1 MPRRGEGRWRS
12 NGPSRQP
19 FRWSTSSDRV
29 PQKARQ
35 TGASV
40 ALDGG
45 FAFPRSTNH
54 ATLDALARQVT
65 GKRLGM
71 SVRDQY
77 AGGANIADGAKQC
90 RPVRVIGKHQTAV
103 DISLTL
109 RAAHSHRARSKRVRK
124 LAEPAHPRRAASEQR
139 RENELA
145 GGRRAA
151 WTFDER

>member
-19 FRWSTSSDRV
+19 LRWSTSSDRV
-29 PQKARQ
+29 PRKARQ

-45 FAFPRSTNH
+45 FAFPRRTDH
-54 ATLDALARQVT
+54 ATLDALARQISR
-65 GKRLGM
+65 KRLGM

-77 AGGANIADGAKQC
+77 TCCPDIADGFKEC
-90 RPVRVIGKHQTAV
+90 RPVRVIGKNQTAV

-109 RAAHSHRARSKRVRK
+109 GA
-124 LAEPAHPRRAASEQR
+124 
-139 RENELA
+139 
-145 GGRRAA
+145 
-151 WTFDER
+151 